1 LHRLMSIAHGLALAA
16 GLALLVGMPAAA
28 AAAAKSLPAATPEPT
43 LPANASRLSHGRFKD
58 FVVYAP
64 AAKPTSFVLFLS
76 GEAGWNVRAESMA
89 QELAQ
94 QGAMV
99 AGIDLPK
106 FQADLDA
113 DPAQCVFPDGDLE
126 NLSHFVQAY
135 FHNSTYLTPMLV
147 GLDAGATLAYAVLA
161 QAPNDTFA
169 SALTVDF
176 CPTSPM
182 QKPLCRGSGIESAAA
197 ARGPGRDYLPI
208 KSLGDPWVAL
218 QTPAAKSCE
227 AAAGDLIAK
236 VHGAASVALPTL
248 GMAPFDAAFAKLA
261 AAAARSR
268 QAPPPAALGDLP
280 VVELPARVG
289 VPQSDE
295 FALLMS
301 GDGGWAGI
309 DQDIAAALTA
319 TGIPVVG
326 LDSLRYYW
334 TARTPAGLAADT
346 DKLIRYY
353 LAHFNKKRVLL
364 IGYSQGAD
372 VLPFAVNRLPAATR
386 SSVALAAILGMSEHA
401 LFEFHVSSWIS
412 DSNSGPA
419 TLPEVDRISGIPVLC
434 IYGADET
441 DSLCPKLDANK
452 FTVLKVKG
460 GHHFDGDY
468 AGLAQHIIAAAKH

>member
-1 LHRLMSIAHGLALAA
+1 MSIAHGLILAA
-16 GLALLVGMPAAA
+16 GFALLGPPPPAQAA
-28 AAAAKSLPAATPEPT
+28 RAPTKPAQAVAPEPS

-76 GEAGWNVRAESMA
+76 GEAGWNARAESMA
-89 QELAQ
+89 QELVQ

-106 FQADLDA
+106 FQADLNA

-135 FHNSTYLTPMLV
+135 FHSATYLTPMLV
-147 GLDAGATLAYAVLA
+147 GLDAGATLAYAVIA
-161 QAPNDTFA
+161 QAPHNTFA
-169 SALTVDF
+169 SALTMDF

-182 QKPLCRGSGIESAAA
+182 QKPLCKGSGIESAPNAH
-197 ARGPGRDYLPI
+197 GPGVDYAPI
-208 KSLGDPWVAL
+208 KSLDNPWVAL
-218 QTPAAKSCE
+218 QSPSAKACD
-227 AAAGDLIAK
+227 AVDFVAK
-236 VHGAASVALPTL
+236 VQGAASANVPML
-248 GMAPFDAAFAKLA
+248 GMASFNAAFAKLA
-261 AAAARSR
+261 AVGARSR
-268 QAPPPAALGDLP
+268 LAPPPAALGDLP
-280 VVELPARVG
+280 VVEVPASPG

-295 FALLMS
+295 FAIIMS

-309 DQDIAAALTA
+309 DQDIAAALSA
-319 TGIPVVG
+319 AGIPVVG

-334 TARTPAGLAADT
+334 TARTPEGLAADT

-353 LAHFNKKRVLL
+353 LAHLNKKRVLL
-364 IGYSQGAD
+364 VGYSQGAD

-386 SSVALAAILGMSEHA
+386 ENVALAAILGMSEHA

-419 TLPEVDRISGIPVLC
+419 TLPEVDRITGIPVLC
-434 IYGADET
+434 IYGADEK
-441 DSLCPKLDANK
+441 DSLCPKLDSKKIA
-452 FTVLKVKG
+452 VVEVKG

-468 AGLAQHIIAAAKH
+468 SALAQHILAAAKH